1 MIQAKSKT
9 IDGDKYTVTQ
19 MGARRALKMQAKLM
33 KLVGPSLSLMLAQ
46 GGKTAD
52 EAEKCLPEVVL
63 YLVNQLDE
71 KTFDALVM
79 ELMQGIRKNDAEVTE
94 STFDNEFG
102 GELNTLFLVL
112 QYVLEVNFGDFFS
125 ERGILKQL
133 FATKEAE
140 VPQA

>member
-9 IDGDKYTVTQ
+9 IEGDKYTVTQ
-19 MGARRALKMQAKLM
+19 MGARRALKIQAKLM
-33 KLVGPSLSLMLAQ
+33 KLAGPSLSIMLAQ
-46 GGKTAD
+46 AGKTVD
-52 EAEKCLPEVVL
+52 DAEKCLPDVVL
-63 YLVNQLDE
+63 LLVNQLDE

-79 ELMQGIRKNDAEVTE
+79 ELMQGIRKNDVEIVE

-102 GELNTLFLVL
+102 GELNKLFLVI

-140 VPQA
+140 VPQV